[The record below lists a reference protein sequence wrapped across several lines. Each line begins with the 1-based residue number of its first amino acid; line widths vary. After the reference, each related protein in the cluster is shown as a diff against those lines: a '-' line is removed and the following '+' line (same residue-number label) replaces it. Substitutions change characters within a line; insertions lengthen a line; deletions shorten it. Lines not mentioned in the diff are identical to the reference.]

1 MKTKRT
7 STRLTAAAVEA
18 FREEK
23 HRDRVALAERV
34 RRGELTAREAFTEAS
49 VFKRVPSAASVP
61 VNYAEV
67 IERARNLTVRSAQH
81 GRRREKAVHA

>member
-23 HRDRVALAERV
+23 HRDRVALADRV
-34 RRGELTAREAFTEAS
+34 RRGELTAREANNEAS
-49 VFKRVPSAASVP
+49 IFRGQFDPIHAVIDWKATFASLRRLSLH
-61 VNYAEV
+61 
-67 IERARNLTVRSAQH
+67 ERSHRNAK
-81 GRRREKAVHA
+81 KAVHA

>member
-23 HRDRVALAERV
+23 HRDRVALADRV
-34 RRGELTAREAFTEAS
+34 RRGELTAAQAFTEAS
-49 VFKRVPSAASVP
+49 VFKRVPSALAVP

-67 IERARNLTVRSAQH
+67 IERARHLTVRSSRH
-81 GRRREKAVHA
+81 GSRRQKAIHA

>member
-23 HRDRVALAERV
+23 HRDRVALADRV
-34 RRGELTAREAFTEAS
+34 RRGELTAAQANDEAS
-49 VFKRVPSAASVP
+49 IFRGCDFS
-61 VNYAEV
+61 
-67 IERARNLTVRSAQH
+67 TVRIDWTQTFADLKKLH
-81 GRRREKAVHA
+81 TYGGNCRKRKKAVRS